1 MAHRFAATRGAN
13 RMADDS
19 WKAHVR
25 YLEEEAEKIG
35 ARADKL
41 EAMAADL
48 DSEQKKHAL
57 RELIIRL
64 RNEVSEYRKYLALVK
79 QK

>member
-1 MAHRFAATRGAN
+1 MG
-13 RMADDS
+13 DYS
-19 WKAHVR
+19 WKAHAK
-25 YLEEEAEKIG
+25 YLEEETEKIS

-41 EAMAADL
+41 EAMVPDL
-48 DSEQKKHAL
+48 DSEQKKDSL